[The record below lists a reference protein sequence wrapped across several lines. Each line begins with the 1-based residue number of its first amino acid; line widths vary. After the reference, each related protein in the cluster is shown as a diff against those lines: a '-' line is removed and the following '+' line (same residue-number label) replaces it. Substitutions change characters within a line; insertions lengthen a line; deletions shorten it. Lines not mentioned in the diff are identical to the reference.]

1 MKTALYLVMAGA
13 LALAAGLLASGCKE
27 PSSQA
32 PGPGAVK
39 SENPSEGAPPAAAIA
54 QKLCPVTDD
63 PIDPKLYVDYQGRR
77 VYFCCEMCPPKF
89 KKDPEKYLKKLDE
102 QMKGAAPAA
111 KEAASA
117 AEKKVLYWTCAMHPE
132 VKADKTGK
140 CPKCGMT
147 LVPVTEAP
155 KEPAGK

>member
-1 MKTALYLVMAGA
+1 MKMALYLVMAGA
-13 LALAAGLLASGCKE
+13 LVLAAGLLASGCKE

-32 PGPGAVK
+32 PAPGTGK
-39 SENPSEGAPPAAAIA
+39 SENTPEATAPA
-54 QKLCPVTDD
+54 QKLCPVTGD
-63 PIDPKLYVDYQGRR
+63 PIDPKIYVDYQGRR
-77 VYFCCEMCPPKF
+77 VYFCCEMCPATF

-102 QMKGAAPAA
+102 QMKGAAAPA

-132 VKADKTGK
+132 VKADKPGK

-155 KEPAGK
+155 KEPPGK

>member
-1 MKTALYLVMAGA
+1 MKTSLYLVMAGA
-13 LALAAGLLASGCKE
+13 LVLAAGLLASGCKE

-32 PGPGAVK
+32 PAPGGGK
-39 SENPSEGAPPAAAIA
+39 SENTPEAAAPA
-54 QKLCPVTDD
+54 QKLCPVTGD
-63 PIDPKLYVDYQGRR
+63 PIDPKIYIDYQGRR
-77 VYFCCEMCPPKF
+77 VYFCCEMCPATF

-102 QMKGAAPAA
+102 QMKGAAAPA

-132 VKADKTGK
+132 VKADKPGK

-147 LVPVTEAP
+147 LVPATEAP

>member
-32 PGPGAVK
+32 PAAGAVK
-39 SENPSEGAPPAAAIA
+39 SENPSEAAAIA
-54 QKLCPVTDD
+54 QKLCPVEGD
-63 PIDPKLYVDYQGRR
+63 PIDPKVYVDYQGRR
-77 VYFCCEMCPPKF
+77 VYFCCEMCPGTF

-111 KEAASA
+111 KDTPPA
-117 AEKKVLYWTCAMHPE
+117 AEKPILHWTCAMHPE
-132 VKADKTGK
+132 VKADKPGK

-147 LVPVTEAP
+147 LVPMTEAP
-155 KEPAGK
+155 KVPAGK

>member
-13 LALAAGLLASGCKE
+13 LVLAAGLLASGCKE

-32 PGPGAVK
+32 PAAGQGK
-39 SENPSEGAPPAAAIA
+39 SENTPEGTPAAAAIA
-54 QKLCPVTDD
+54 QKLCPVTGD
-63 PIDPKLYVDYQGRR
+63 PIDPKIYVDYQGRR
-77 VYFCCEMCPPKF
+77 VYFCCEMCPPMF

-102 QMKGAAPAA
+102 QMKGAAAPA

-132 VKADKTGK
+132 VKADKPGK

>member
-13 LALAAGLLASGCKE
+13 FVVAAGLLAPGCKE
-27 PSSQA
+27 QSSQA
-32 PGPGAVK
+32 PAGTSQTGDA
-39 SENPSEGAPPAAAIA
+39 SEAAAAIA

-63 PIDPKLYVDYQGRR
+63 PIDPKIYVDYQGRR
-77 VYFCCEMCPPKF
+77 VYFCCEMCPPMF

-111 KEAASA
+111 KDTPPA
-117 AEKKVLYWTCAMHPE
+117 AEKPILHWTCAMHPE
-132 VKADKTGK
+132 VKADKPGK

-147 LVPVTEAP
+147 LVPVTESP
-155 KEPAGK
+155 KEPTGK

>member
-13 LALAAGLLASGCKE
+13 FVVAAGLLAPGCKE
-27 PSSQA
+27 QASPPAGTSQGE
-32 PGPGAVK
+32 PG
-39 SENPSEGAPPAAAIA
+39 SAPPAAAIA

-63 PIDPKLYVDYQGRR
+63 PIDPKIYLDYQGRR
-77 VYFCCEMCPPKF
+77 VYFCCEMCPPMF

-111 KEAASA
+111 KDTPPA
-117 AEKKVLYWTCAMHPE
+117 AEKPILHWTCAMHPE
-132 VKADKTGK
+132 VKADKPGK

-147 LVPVTEAP
+147 LVPVTESP